1 MTFNTKGL
9 MSSIK
14 QDWET
19 PKDLYAELDNEFH
32 FDFDPCPKERSFD
45 GLNISWGKVNF
56 VNPPYN
62 KIKLW
67 IKKGYEEWRTR
78 SVTIVFLIPA
88 RTDTS
93 YFHDY
98 LYGTAEI
105 RFIRGR
111 LKFNDGKGSAPFPSM
126 ICILRGKL

>member
-9 MSSIK
+9 MSSKK
-14 QDWET
+14 QDWTT
-19 PKDLYAELDNEFH
+19 PKELYQALDKEFK
-32 FDFDPCPKERSFD
+32 FDFDPCPVNPSFD
-45 GLNISWGKVNF
+45 GLVTDWGKSNF

-62 KIKLW
+62 RNKLW
-67 IKKGYEEWRTR
+67 IKKGFEEWKKGKQ
-78 SVTIVFLIPA
+78 VVFLIPA

-98 LYGTAEI
+98 LYHNAEL

-111 LKFNDGKGSAPFPSM
+111 LKFGEGKGSAPFPSM
-126 ICILRGKL
+126 IAILRKREA